1 MAMPNGTQPLMPTPI
16 QPHPQ
21 QHPPILPYMQQQQQQ
36 QQQPPQQPMLSFPY
50 PYPIQ
55 PSPSGRVP
63 IPTPPSQ
70 PHGMFVPP
78 PAMQQQPPMP
88 QNMIQRLPP
97 HIQGLYST
105 YPTRLKHSQENALL
119 LPTSYLAARK
129 SRFES
134 EDDFDEYADDSDDG
148 ASAAAG
154 GGSASMNNPPAVRAT
169 RSATAAAAAQAQAQ
183 AQASAINRGTP
194 TPSSGAPPGAV
205 AQHVDMR
212 RIIRKRNHIYPPQH
226 EIDRAST
233 MEEVLVPIRL
243 DIDLDDVKL
252 RDVFLWNM
260 NEQFLTPEKF
270 AEILCEDLE
279 LSVARFVP
287 LIAESIRNQVVDFEA
302 IHEVELP
309 PDSIRVVINL
319 DLQIGKINLRDRFEW
334 DLENTTGNAPEIFSR
349 QLAAEVGLGGEYVCI
364 IAHAIREQLYRHK
377 RQWVDE
383 SLMEELAEPLATGFR
398 SIESAETWAPQMELL
413 SNEELE
419 KLLIAQERNMRRLR
433 RETRFKRSRR
443 RVSVTPSRRNYGTP

>member
-1 MAMPNGTQPLMPTPI
+1 MFV
-16 QPHPQ
+16 
-21 QHPPILPYMQQQQQQ
+21 PPPVMQQQQQ
-36 QQQPPQQPMLSFPY
+36 
-50 PYPIQ
+50 
-55 PSPSGRVP
+55 
-63 IPTPPSQ
+63 
-70 PHGMFVPP
+70 H
-78 PAMQQQPPMP
+78 
-88 QNMIQRLPP
+88 MIQRLPP
-97 HIQGLYST
+97 NIQGLYST

-119 LPTSYLAARK
+119 LPTSYLTTRK
-129 SRFES
+129 SRFDS

-148 ASAAAG
+148 GASGTTGGIAG
-154 GGSASMNNPPAVRAT
+154 APNPPSVRAT

-183 AQASAINRGTP
+183 AQASSINRGTP

-205 AQHVDMR
+205 AQHADMR
-212 RIIRKRNHIYPPQH
+212 KIIRKRNHIYPPQQ

-252 RDVFLWNM
+252 RDAFLWNM

-279 LSVARFVP
+279 LSVTRFVP

-398 SIESAETWAPQMELL
+398 SIESAESWAPQMELL

>member
-260 NEQFLTPEKF
+260 N
-270 AEILCEDLE
+270 
-279 LSVARFVP
+279 
-287 LIAESIRNQVVDFEA
+287 
-302 IHEVELP
+302 
-309 PDSIRVVINL
+309 
-319 DLQIGKINLRDRFEW
+319 GK
-334 DLENTTGNAPEIFSR
+334 G
-349 QLAAEVGLGGEYVCI
+349 
-364 IAHAIREQLYRHK
+364 
-377 RQWVDE
+377 
-383 SLMEELAEPLATGFR
+383 
-398 SIESAETWAPQMELL
+398 
-413 SNEELE
+413 
-419 KLLIAQERNMRRLR
+419 
-433 RETRFKRSRR
+433 
-443 RVSVTPSRRNYGTP
+443 